1 MKKSILIF
9 LAIVMVVGFSNKV
22 MAQVSNT
29 KATETTAAGAVLITA
44 MGLVETAPMH
54 FGSNVLTDALG
65 GTVVLPSNSTTRTYT
80 GGVAASAATPVA
92 TNAAYTVTGTGL
104 ETYAVTLPATTTVTH
119 TTVASGVYT
128 MDITLMTARFNG
140 AGSDAI
146 TSALAADGTDS
157 FTLGGTL
164 TVQANQV
171 GGIYAGTFDVTID
184 YN

>member
-1 MKKSILIF
+1 MKKLVFKF
-9 LAIVMVVGFSNKV
+9 LAIAMIVGLSADV
-22 MAQVSNT
+22 MAQTS
-29 KATETTAAGAVLITA
+29 ATENTAAGAVLISA
-44 MGLVETAPMH
+44 MTITETAPMH

-80 GGVAASAATPVA
+80 GGVATSAATPVA

-104 ETYAVTLPATTTVTH
+104 ETYALTLPATTTVTH
-119 TTVASGVYT
+119 TSVAVGVVT

-140 AGSDAI
+140 AASDAI
-146 TSALAADGTDS
+146 TSTLDASGNDS

-164 TVQANQV
+164 TVQAAQV
-171 GGIYAGTFDVTID
+171 DGIYTGAFDVTVD